1 MASIRRTL
9 SPIPRAGIALNGEA
23 YNVSSPL
30 SRSSCSASSY
40 SSSGALPSS
49 PFGPVDKRLKQKV
62 QNSWRRAVFQFSI
75 FFMFGMFIGCT
86 PFASLS
92 LSTNITSNKPQSF
105 TFDTNRT
112 LLLESQHAQSHLILD
127 QLSKEQ
133 TGLKD
138 LHGDADTD
146 PIMDNNR
153 LVMENMFVEVKS
165 PLIIVTATQTGPFQ
179 AFYLNRLASTLKL
192 VPPPLLWVVVEM
204 NAQSHDAADILRKTG
219 VMYRHV
225 VCNKNLTGLNGRR
238 VHQRNAALSHIEV
251 HRLDGI
257 VYFADEENVYSIDLF
272 EDMRKIRRFGTWV
285 VGKVSE
291 RRNGAVLEGPVC
303 NGTEVI
309 GWHLDRSKR
318 WAHARRFQ
326 MEMSGFAFNST
337 ILWDPKR
344 WHRPT
349 LEPIRQLD
357 TVKERFQV
365 TAFVEQLVEDES
377 QMEGL
382 PPSCLRVMVWE
393 VHRETTF
400 GALYAQNL
408 SATNNLLNI
417 NSLRLHL

>member
-9 SPIPRAGIALNGEA
+9 SPVPRAGIALNGEA
-23 YNVSSPL
+23 CNVSSPL
-30 SRSSCSASSY
+30 SRSSCSASNY

-49 PFGPVDKRLKQKV
+49 PFGLVDKRLKHKAQY
-62 QNSWRRAVFQFSI
+62 SWRRGVFQFFI

-105 TFDTNRT
+105 VLDTNRT
-112 LLLESQHAQSHLILD
+112 ILLEGEPGDSHLILD
-127 QLSKEQ
+127 QLSKDQ
-133 TGLKD
+133 AGVKD
-138 LHGDADTD
+138 LLGD
-146 PIMDNNR
+146 PKMDNNR
-153 LVMENMFVEVKS
+153 SVMENMFVEVKN

-204 NAQSHDAADILRKTG
+204 NAQSHESANVLRKTG

-225 VCNKNLTGLNGRR
+225 VCNKNLTDLTGMR

-318 WAHARRFQ
+318 WARARRFQ

-357 TVKERFQV
+357 TVKEGFQV

-382 PPSCLRVMVWE
+382 PSSCLRVMAWE
-393 VHRETTF
+393 VHREDTST
-400 GALYAQNL
+400 ALYAQYL
-408 SATNNLLNI
+408 SATNNLDHI
-417 NSLRLHL
+417 NPF